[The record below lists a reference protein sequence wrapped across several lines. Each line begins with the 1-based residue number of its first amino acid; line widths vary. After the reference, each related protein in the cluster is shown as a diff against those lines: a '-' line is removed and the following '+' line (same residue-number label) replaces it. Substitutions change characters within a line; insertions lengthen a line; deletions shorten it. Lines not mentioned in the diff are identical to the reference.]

1 VAERIARLTRRGEY
15 LRVAGAGRKW
25 VAPGLVLQVL
35 RREPATC
42 DLPEA
47 ARLGFTA
54 SRKVGIAVR
63 RNRARRRLR
72 AAAAEIMP
80 RHAAPGHDYVLI
92 ARGATPERPYAALIE
107 DLRIALRRLGV
118 YRESDAAGRGGA

>member
-1 VAERIARLTRRGEY
+1 MRERIARLKRRGEY
-15 LRVAGAGRKW
+15 LKVAGAGRKW

-35 RREPATC
+35 RREPARC

-80 RHAAPGHDYVLI
+80 LHAAPGHDYVLI
-92 ARGATPERPYAALIE
+92 ARAATPQRPYPALLE

-118 YRESDAAGRGGA
+118 YREDGTAGHGAA